1 MGWAPWPKADDK
13 GIARYVLPSTADELR
28 LGVNRDDLLAQG
40 RIREVVEAIYDALCA
55 RGIHY
60 ARERYDPEKRQQI
73 IRTPAALLHGGGEG
87 TCLDLALLFAG
98 ICLGRDLL
106 PLVVVL
112 RGHALVAVSLTTP
125 RAAAAA
131 LIRPRTEGD
140 WVKTGLLTDAAVL
153 RKLVDD
159 HAYLL
164 VECTGLAHT
173 ENLAAKWP
181 EGRDRHEGRLLF
193 DRAVDAGREQLDQPD
208 RPLVF
213 AVDVA
218 LQQDVNKIP
227 PYDPAASLDRMSPLL
242 RTRLRG
248 VLDAHD
254 VFGGRDAE
262 LARLDR
268 AVLDHPGYVFVT
280 GPSGS
285 GKTALLANWV
295 RWLEARGEAVA
306 YHFISEYHATAGH
319 DDTFR
324 TLGEQLAYWHQSG
337 EAVPANAGE
346 LEGLF
351 YRLITVSSS
360 LDRLVVVIDGLDE
373 AAGWTPVARLFPKT
387 LAPGV
392 SVVLSARE
400 TGVDWVRTLGLSV
413 RELITLDPLDEA
425 RIADLLRAAGGTAA
439 AHASDAAFIRALHE
453 RSKGDA
459 FYVRFLVHD
468 LLDGLITSVADLKRQ
483 PERVDDYLQQWWDE
497 LSQRLD
503 GEAVRDFLG
512 YLVVSRGALTRSELA
527 AVSPEDKLDS
537 YSIDGV
543 VKTVRRFVVGSAD
556 GGFALCHPR
565 LHEYI
570 ATKKI
575 VPDDQRKYRDRL
587 VAWCANWAVNKSR
600 YAVSYYVGHL
610 SERIR
615 SDDEG
620 ARTESADRLVRLIAD
635 DEFQRASNAV
645 RTDVPALVRDVESA
659 LPAIVAGPGP
669 LTTVA
674 AAAVNMEGFRERWVR
689 PDSIFEG
696 AAEGGVREAEQRLDL
711 FALED
716 HWRQVSQLV
725 VAWLAPPAAKAEANR
740 VFNAVAASLQ
750 AYGPLPLLAA
760 RVAASIHGTKEPE
773 LVLPYHPGRLP
784 APPTLE
790 LVEQI
795 VARIGGSQDPH
806 LNISG
811 LESFREKGQH
821 GDETAVY
828 VAEGDTPLLVA
839 FAQAHPQGDA
849 FLRQYIAI
857 HAANPYAQYR
867 NRSLWGVLG
876 AVLCHN
882 TEERA
887 RDYARRVTSAAI
899 APAPIRYR
907 EGLRLTVTALLAK
920 GRHADA
926 IETLETRFE
935 GAGRAADSL
944 GRSRWAGDSW
954 GHHRRR
960 FALFAE
966 LYAIVFDDRDRAA
979 RLLDRAIGMPFGFAG
994 YNAPANLTLAES
1006 NSVCRPGDGGAID
1019 RALAA
1024 ALRTAHNVQ
1033 EAGFCAR
1040 TTAYVN
1046 AMRDRWWKPPID
1058 DLAGTIAR
1066 FVEDPFDP
1074 EFAPVHFV
1082 AEPFGARSKGNEM
1095 LPLSDEVR
1103 GAATLRQLAENVYH
1117 VPVAELQLMNPDV
1130 DPDRRLTDGHPVA
1143 LADRRFAPLLAA
1155 RFAAEVLVAPLGA
1168 TEQVALIRRLVPVA
1182 SPTQTALDT
1191 VLSRM
1196 LLAAA
1201 PSEDV
1206 LVALRDLAPDVW
1218 MDEPQ
1223 PAAGVEA

>member
-1 MGWAPWPKADDK
+1 MGWAPWPKADEK

-40 RIREVVEAIYDALCA
+40 RTREVIEAIYDALRA
-55 RGIHY
+55 PDIRY
-60 ARERYDPEKRQQI
+60 AREPYDPEKRQQI
-73 IRTPAALLHGGGEG
+73 IRAPAALLHGGGEG

-112 RGHALVAVSLTTP
+112 KGHALVAVSLTMA

-131 LIRPRTEGD
+131 LPRAVTDGD
-140 WVKTGLLTDAAVL
+140 WVKGGLLTDAAVL
-153 RKLVDD
+153 RQLVDSD
-159 HAYLL
+159 AYLL

-173 ENLAAKWP
+173 ENLPATHP
-181 EGRDRHEGRLLF
+181 EGRDRHQGRLPF
-193 DRAVDAGREQLDQPD
+193 DRAVAAGREQLDHPG

-218 LQQDVNKIP
+218 VQQDVNKIP
-227 PYDPAASLDRMSPLL
+227 PYDPAASLERMSPLL
-242 RTRLRG
+242 RMRLSG

-268 AVLDHPGYVFVT
+268 IVADRPGYVFVT

-295 RWLEARGEAVA
+295 RRLEARGEAVA
-306 YHFISEYHATAGH
+306 YHFISGYHATASH

-324 TLGEQLAYWHQSG
+324 TLGEQLVFWYRSG

-351 YRLITVSSS
+351 YRLITVRSS

-373 AAGWTPVARLFPKT
+373 ADGWAPVARLFPKT

-413 RELITLDPLDEA
+413 RELIRLDPLDEA
-425 RIADLLRAAGGTAA
+425 RIADLLRAAGGAAA
-439 AHASDAAFIRALHE
+439 AHAADPAFIRALHE

-468 LLDGLITSVADLKRQ
+468 LLDGQIASVADLKRQ

-503 GEAVRDFLG
+503 GEAVRDLLG
-512 YLVVSRGALTRSELA
+512 YLVVSRGALTRGELA

-570 ATKKI
+570 AEKKI

-587 VAWCANWAVNKSR
+587 VAWCANWAVNRSR

-610 SERIR
+610 SARIR

-620 ARTESADRLVRLIAD
+620 ARAESADRLVRLIAD

-645 RTDVPALVRDVESA
+645 RADVPALVRDVESA
-659 LPAIVAGPGP
+659 LPPIVAGPGP
-669 LTTVA
+669 LTTVV
-674 AAAVNMEGFRERWVR
+674 AAAVNMEGFRARWVR
-689 PDSIFEG
+689 PDSVFDGAVEG
-696 AAEGGVREAEQRLDL
+696 RLREAEQRLEL
-711 FALED
+711 FALEEQ
-716 HWRQVSQLV
+716 WRQVAQLV
-725 VAWLAPPAAKAEANR
+725 VAWLAPPAAKTEAER
-740 VFNAVAASLQ
+740 VFNTVSGSLQ
-750 AYGPLPLLAA
+750 RYGPLPLLAA
-760 RVAASIHGTKEPE
+760 RVAASIHGTEEPE

-784 APPTLE
+784 APPSLG

-811 LESFREKGQH
+811 LESFRDKAQY
-821 GDETAVY
+821 GDETPVY

-839 FAQAHPQGDA
+839 FAQAHPLGDA

-876 AVLCHN
+876 AVLCHE
-882 TEERA
+882 TASRA
-887 RDYARRVTSAAI
+887 RDYARLVTSAAI
-899 APAPIRYR
+899 ATTPVRYR
-907 EGLRLTVTALLAK
+907 EGLRLTVTALLA
-920 GRHADA
+920 GRGHADA
-926 IETLETRFE
+926 IETLETRFNDARWA
-935 GAGRAADSL
+935 AGTL
-944 GRSRWAGDSW
+944 GRNRWTGDSW

-966 LYAIVFDDRDRAA
+966 LYALVFDERGRAA
-979 RLLDRAIGMPFGFAG
+979 ALLDEALRMPFGFAG
-994 YNAPANLTLAES
+994 YNAPANLALTES
-1006 NSVCRPGDGGAID
+1006 NAVCRPGERGAID
-1019 RALAA
+1019 RALEAA
-1024 ALRTAHNVQ
+1024 RRAAHNVQ
-1033 EAGFCAR
+1033 EVGFCAR
-1040 TTAYVN
+1040 TTAHVN
-1046 AMRDRWWKPPID
+1046 AMRERWWKPPIG

-1066 FVEDPFDP
+1066 FSDDPFDP
-1074 EFAPVHFV
+1074 EFAPLHFV
-1082 AEPFGARSKGNEM
+1082 AEPYDARSDGKET
-1095 LPLSDEVR
+1095 LPLSNEVR
-1103 GAATLRQLAENVYH
+1103 DAATLRQLAENVYH
-1117 VPVAELQLMNPDV
+1117 VPAAELQLMNPGV
-1130 DPDRRLTDGHPVA
+1130 DADRGLRDGHPVA

-1155 RFAAEVLVAPLGA
+1155 RLAAEVLTSPLGA
-1168 TEQVALIRRLVPVA
+1168 TERVALIRRLVPVA
-1182 SPTQTALDT
+1182 SPNQTALDT

-1201 PSEDV
+1201 PSDDV

-1223 PAAGVEA
+1223 PAPFEA